1 LGCGPEGK
9 EVFVS
14 LTRLVYFSKNKMP
27 TDGSVAV
34 QLKQILASAIKNNAH
49 LAVTG
54 GLVFNR
60 NYFMQV
66 LEGDRSTVTKLFTTI
81 SGDTR
86 HDQIELMDVK
96 DARERLFGAWSM
108 GFASTPELIKEL
120 WAKIDVQGEFNPKLL
135 TGDQIVKIIFELVK
149 KEEGFASSR
158 KFSVA

>member
-1 LGCGPEGK
+1 
-9 EVFVS
+9 VS

-86 HDQIELMDVK
+86 HDQIELMHVK

-135 TGDQIVKIIFELVK
+135 TGDQIVKLIFELVK

>member
-1 LGCGPEGK
+1 
-9 EVFVS
+9 VS

-108 GFASTPELIKEL
+108 GFASTPKLIKEL

-135 TGDQIVKIIFELVK
+135 TGDQIVRIIFELVK

-158 KFSVA
+158 KFSIA

>member
-1 LGCGPEGK
+1 M
-9 EVFVS
+9 S

-60 NYFMQV
+60 HYFMQV

-108 GFASTPELIKEL
+108 GFASTPKLIKEL

-135 TGDQIVKIIFELVK
+135 TGDQIVRIIFELVK

-158 KFSVA
+158 KFSIA

>member
-1 LGCGPEGK
+1 
-9 EVFVS
+9 VS

-66 LEGDRSTVTKLFTTI
+66 LEGNRSTVTKLFTTI

>member
-1 LGCGPEGK
+1 M
-9 EVFVS
+9 S

-66 LEGDRSTVTKLFTTI
+66 LEGDRATVTKVFMTI
-81 SGDTR
+81 SGDPR
-86 HDQIELMDVK
+86 HDQIELVDMK
-96 DARERLFGAWSM
+96 EARERLFGAWSM

>member
-1 LGCGPEGK
+1 M
-9 EVFVS
+9 S

>member
-1 LGCGPEGK
+1 M
-9 EVFVS
+9 S

-66 LEGDRSTVTKLFTTI
+66 LEGNRSTVTKLFTTI

>member
-1 LGCGPEGK
+1 
-9 EVFVS
+9 
-14 LTRLVYFSKNKMP
+14 MP

>member
-1 LGCGPEGK
+1 M
-9 EVFVS
+9 S

-34 QLKQILASAIKNNAH
+34 QLKQILASAIKNNTH

-96 DARERLFGAWSM
+96 DARERFGAWSM

>member
-1 LGCGPEGK
+1 M
-9 EVFVS
+9 S
-14 LTRLVYFSKNKMP
+14 LIRLVYFSKNKMP

-120 WAKIDVQGEFNPKLL
+120 WSKIDVQCEFHPKLL

>member
-1 LGCGPEGK
+1 
-9 EVFVS
+9 
-14 LTRLVYFSKNKMP
+14 MP

-66 LEGDRSTVTKLFTTI
+66 LEGNRSTVTKLFTTI

>member
-1 LGCGPEGK
+1 
-9 EVFVS
+9 VS

-27 TDGSVAV
+27 IDGSVAV

-120 WAKIDVQGEFNPKLL
+120 WAKFDVQGEFNPKLL

>member
-1 LGCGPEGK
+1 
-9 EVFVS
+9 
-14 LTRLVYFSKNKMP
+14 MP

-108 GFASTPELIKEL
+108 GFASTPELIKGL

>member
-1 LGCGPEGK
+1 
-9 EVFVS
+9 VS

-34 QLKQILASAIKNNAH
+34 QLKQILASAIKNNVH

-120 WAKIDVQGEFNPKLL
+120 WAKIDFQGEFNPKLL

>member
-1 LGCGPEGK
+1 M
-9 EVFVS
+9 S

-120 WAKIDVQGEFNPKLL
+120 WAKIDVQGEFHPKLL